1 MLNKNSNIRCDNAIA
16 VLVCLL
22 SVFGMISLTG
32 IRILGV
38 TLTAYRI
45 AIPVILIYYLFCI
58 IKDCHFD
65 LIKRKGYLDIKLF
78 MSFFAIW
85 IIYGIIQTA
94 IGYNLNRVDA
104 IRELLALILGF
115 MCIAIIIVLTVR
127 GVQPKAFILV
137 IKCIFIGLL
146 VFAYIETI
154 FGIHLETSK
163 IYEIM
168 QTSEKAA
175 GQVKYLATTIFYNVN
190 DYAAFITIFLPLFF
204 ISNNKKAYIFNLL
217 VVALS
222 VAMII
227 RLDAWIS
234 LFALGVSIIVWAVVG
249 LLCKKE
255 RHISTYIK
263 GLGVIAVFLIA
274 YNFGHLIFDG
284 LDSVLPFRDLDMEVE
299 GNMMNESLGISDVLS
314 AQLGENATGSS
325 GSLRINTYLE
335 SIKNMFQDTF
345 GLGYGPGNFS
355 NYLMR
360 EADISNFLTN
370 PHSLWVEI
378 FVQYGVVIF
387 VAYMIILVF
396 LYISLI
402 RTYLKYRS
410 QVVLAAILIDTS
422 YVLASFNPSSFL
434 AYPYQWIVIGLSLAA
449 LMIKDLRGDKAKL
462 RYKEKYIWGKL

>member
-1 MLNKNSNIRCDNAIA
+1 MLNKNSNIRCDNVIA
-16 VLVCLL
+16 VLVCFL

-32 IRILGV
+32 IKILGV
-38 TLTAYRI
+38 TLTAYRT
-45 AIPVILIYYLFCI
+45 AIPVILIYYLFYI
-58 IKDCHFD
+58 IKDGHFD
-65 LIKRKGYLDIKLF
+65 LIKRKGYLDIKIF
-78 MSFFAIW
+78 ISFFAVW
-85 IIYGIIQTA
+85 IIYGIIQTV

-104 IRELLALILGF
+104 VRELLALILGF
-115 MCIAIIIVLTVR
+115 MCIVTIILLTVR
-127 GVQPKAFILV
+127 GVQPKVFIV
-137 IKCIFIGLL
+137 AIKCIFVGLL

-163 IYEIM
+163 IYELM
-168 QTSEKAA
+168 QTSEETVW
-175 GQVKYLATTIFYNVN
+175 QVKYLATTIFYNVN
-190 DYAAFITIFLPLFF
+190 DYAAFVAIFLPLFF
-204 ISNNKKAYIFNLL
+204 ISNNKKMYIANIL
-217 VVALS
+217 VIALS
-222 VAMII
+222 IAMII

-234 LFALGVSIIVWAVVG
+234 LFAIGASIVVWAVVG
-249 LLCKKE
+249 ILCKKE

-263 GLGVIAVFLIA
+263 GAGVIIIFFVVYKFGYKIFNLLYLIWPSQKSDMGA
-274 YNFGHLIFDG
+274 EENIVDG
-284 LDSVLPFRDLDMEVE
+284 
-299 GNMMNESLGISDVLS
+299 SLGIGDVLS

-335 SIKNMFQDTF
+335 SIKNMFQDTC
-345 GLGYGPGNFS
+345 GLGYGPGNYS

-360 EADISNFLTN
+360 EADTSNFLTN

-449 LMIKDLRGDKAKL
+449 LMIKDLREDKVKL
-462 RYKEKYIWGKL
+462 KYKEKYTWGKL